1 MAEAGEAMTGEW
13 VTVADAAILGKCS
26 RATVYR
32 ILADPRVKVRTVTG
46 ADRVQRLNAHDFLK
60 AQGTRVPGRPKGTP
74 SHNRRTEPE
83 DS

>member
-1 MAEAGEAMTGEW
+1 MTGEW

-32 ILADPRVKVRTVTG
+32 VLADQRVTVRTTIA
-46 ADRVQRLNAHDFLK
+46 ADRVQRIHAHDFLK
-60 AQGTRVPGRPKGTP
+60 ALGARVPGRPKGTP
-74 SHNRRTEPE
+74 SRNRRTTRQRE